1 MRTFILLG
9 CFLLLGL
16 KTIAQSYSFT
26 AVSGTYTANAA
37 PTQIHASSVDDA
49 TTTGLPIGFTFQ
61 YACTNYTTFECS
73 TNGWLAFGTSSG
85 TELTND
91 LTNTTNRPKIAPL
104 WDDLATGTGNVNYQ
118 LTGTAPNRVLTVE
131 WRQMEWSFSAT
142 GDVISFQVKL
152 YETTNNI
159 EFVYNQ
165 GAVAVSVNGA
175 SIGLAL
181 PTTGQ
186 YYSLQDV
193 SAAPVVSTS
202 TENTSITTKPAS
214 GQIYRFSPGTL
225 CSGTPAAGTA
235 TSNVASTNCSST
247 AVTLTGTGVTVGCGI
262 TYQWQSS
269 TDNSTWTNIA
279 GATSNIYTG
288 SNLSNTYY
296 RLVTTCSNSGLSN
309 QSASVL
315 VTFSGTVPIND
326 LPCNAILLTNG
337 IIEVGNNACSGN
349 SGEPTTPTCWT
360 TGTVNTIWY
369 RFVATSATMT
379 LNTINS
385 TITGTQI
392 QVYSGTCGSLTALAS
407 GCAVDGFSCGFTIP
421 TNAAINLTGL
431 TVGTT
436 YFVSIDGDNNSV
448 GAFTVVVNPTG
459 TPPPAIQGQDCIQ
472 PNPVCN
478 QTMTVADPGYQGIGA
493 ICDIPGSYCLSSA
506 ERGSVWYSFTTT
518 AAGNITFNII
528 PNNWPGGASTTGAD
542 YDFAIWKMGGTVS
555 CSSIL
560 AGTSTP
566 LRCNYNSLGVTGL
579 NSTTV
584 NTAPAGMTQF
594 NAAYETQIACAA
606 GETYYLLINNHSTST
621 DGFQI
626 TFGAS
631 SPILY
636 TAPTSV
642 TWTGGNG
649 ISTQW
654 DLNNNWGACNFPTC
668 AIDATINPFVNQPVI
683 TGTKQVKNLT
693 INPGASLTLS
703 PGSILEICGNFTNLG
718 SIIADPTS
726 TVVMLGTGVNQTM
739 TGSFTGTNALGNFT
753 VNKTNATFSVLTNDD
768 VEMNGNFLTA
778 NNTSIFNSNGKYI
791 KVGGNFTNN
800 NGNTSFTNTG
810 TTGTLEFD
818 GTAGQTYNQG
828 TTQLDLNNVVMNHTG
843 TNVVL
848 ATNLFIKAT
857 TGTLTLTLGRIQT
870 NANRV
875 DVANSANAC
884 VTTGNAASYV
894 FGNLY
899 RTLNGAIGAYDFPL
913 GTATLYERANINFTT
928 ATTIPRLQTRF
939 DTWGTPALHTNGT
952 TECGT
957 NYNIADENM
966 GFWTINASAN
976 PTSGTYNTTLYCN
989 GATNISGSAWTVE
1002 KSSDNGVTW
1011 VLSGTCD
1018 PTSTSAIVKRNGM
1031 NGFSIFAATQA
1042 SVPMPVEMMGVYGF
1056 SVGRENEIHWKT
1068 ASEVNAD
1075 RFEIEASQDG
1085 ESFHTIGSVEAAGN
1099 SMEENSYTFVDN
1111 NPYFPVTFYRIRSI
1125 DMDAS
1130 YRYSPIISIASNLEA
1145 DLSIHQVYPNPATE
1159 STVVEFSSKSEEQY
1173 HLQVIASNGKIVF
1186 EQTSKLKGVQALSLN
1201 VKSWSAGIYSI
1212 RITTDSGKVVQSRFV
1227 KE

>member
-1 MRTFILLG
+1 MKS
-9 CFLLLGL
+9 LLLLCIILCTGWYTL
-16 KTIAQSYSFT
+16 AQSYAVT
-26 AVSGTYTANAA
+26 AISGTYTANAS
-37 PTQIHASSVDDA
+37 PTEIHPSGTDDA
-49 TTTGLPIGFTFQ
+49 TITGLPIGFTFE
-61 YACTNYTTFECS
+61 YSCSNYTTFECS
-73 TNGWLAFGTSSG
+73 TNGWIAFGTSAG
-85 TELTND
+85 AELTNN
-91 LTNTTNRPKIAPL
+91 LSTTTNRPKIAPL
-104 WDDLATGTGNVNYQ
+104 WDDLATGTGNVNYK

-131 WRQMEWSFSAT
+131 WKQIEWSFSAT

-152 YETTNNI
+152 YETSNNI

-165 GAVAVSVNGA
+165 GPTAVSVNGA

-181 PTTGQ
+181 PTSGQ

-202 TENTSITTKPAS
+202 TENTAITTKPAN
-214 GQIYRFSPGTL
+214 GQIYRFSPGTV
-225 CSGTPAAGTA
+225 CSGTPAAGA
-235 TSNVASTNCSST
+235 AVSNVASTNCSSNSISLS
-247 AVTLTGTGVTVGCGI
+247 ATGITVGCGI

-269 TDNSTWTNIA
+269 PDNATWTNIV
-279 GATSNIYTG
+279 GATSNVFSGTNM
-288 SNLSNTYY
+288 SSTYY
-296 RLVTTCSNSGLSN
+296 RLVTTCSNSASSN
-309 QSASVL
+309 QSSSVL
-315 VTFSGTVPIND
+315 VSFTGSVPVND
-326 LPCNAILLTNG
+326 LPCNAILLSNG
-337 IIEVGNNACSGN
+337 VIEVGNNSCSGN
-349 SGEPTTPTCWT
+349 SGEPTTPSCWT
-360 TGTVNTIWY
+360 SGNVNTIWY
-369 RFVATSATMT
+369 RFSATSATMT

-385 TITGTQI
+385 TITGTQL
-392 QVYSGTCGSLTALAS
+392 QVYSGTCGSLTPLAS
-407 GCAVDGFSCGFTIP
+407 GCAIDGFSCGFTTP

-436 YFVSIDGDNNSV
+436 YFVSVDGDLNSV
-448 GAFTVVVNPTG
+448 GAFTIVVNPTG
-459 TPPPAIQGQDCIQ
+459 TPPPPIQGQDCIQ

-528 PNNWPGGASTTGAD
+528 PNNWPGGTSTTGAD

-560 AGTSTP
+560 AGSSTP

-594 NAAYETQIACAA
+594 NSAYETQIACAA

-642 TWTGGNG
+642 SWTGGNG

-668 AIDATINPFVNQPVI
+668 SIDATVNPFVNQPVI
-683 TGTKQVKNLT
+683 TGIKQVRNLT

-703 PGSILEICGNFTNLG
+703 AGSTLEICGNFTNLG

-739 TGSFTGTNALGNFT
+739 TGSFTGSNALGNFT

-778 NNTSIFNSNGKYI
+778 NATSIFNSNGKYI

-800 NGNTSFTNTG
+800 NGNTSFMNTG

-828 TTQLDLNNVVMNHTG
+828 SSQLDLNNVVMNHTG
-843 TNVVL
+843 TNVIL
-848 ATNLFIKAT
+848 GSNMFIKSA

-870 NANRV
+870 NGNRV
-875 DVANSANAC
+875 DVANTANAC
-884 VTTGNAASYV
+884 VSVGNNNSYV

-899 RTLNGAIGAYDFPL
+899 RSLNGAAGAYDFPL

-928 ATTIPRLQTRF
+928 ATTIPRLQSRF
-939 DTWGTPALHTNGT
+939 DVWGTPALHTNGMSECAT
-952 TECGT
+952 T
-957 NYNIADENM
+957 YNLADENM

-989 GATNISGSAWTVE
+989 GATNIGGNAWTVE
-1002 KSSDNGVTW
+1002 KSSDNGATW

-1031 NGFSIFAATQA
+1031 NGFSIFAAAQA
-1042 SVPMPVEMMGVYGF
+1042 TAPMPVELMGVYGF
-1056 SVGRENEIHWKT
+1056 SVGRTNEIHWKT
-1068 ASEVNAD
+1068 ASEANSD
-1075 RFEIEASQDG
+1075 HFEIEASQDG
-1085 ESFHTIGSVEAAGN
+1085 ESFHVIGAIAAAGN
-1099 SMEENSYTFVDN
+1099 SITELNYQFTDN
-1111 NPYFPVTFYRIRSI
+1111 NPYFPITYYRIRSI
-1125 DMDAS
+1125 DLDAS
-1130 YRYSPIISIASNLEA
+1130 YKYSPIIYVESDLEA
-1145 DLSIHQVYPNPATE
+1145 DLTIHQVYPNPATE
-1159 STVVEFSSKSEEQY
+1159 TAVIEFSSKNLETFEV
-1173 HLQVIASNGKIVF
+1173 QVTASNGTTAFRYK
-1186 EQTSKLKGVQALSLN
+1186 TTGKGVQALPLN
-1201 VKSWSAGIYSI
+1201 VKNWSAGVYNI
-1212 RITTDSGKVVQSRFV
+1212 RISTETGKVVQTRFV